1 MGLLDIFKKTEETE
15 SKEQILTEHGV
26 TGTEILS

>member
-1 MGLLDIFKKTEETE
+1 MGLLDIFKKTEETGETE

-26 TGTEILS
+26 T